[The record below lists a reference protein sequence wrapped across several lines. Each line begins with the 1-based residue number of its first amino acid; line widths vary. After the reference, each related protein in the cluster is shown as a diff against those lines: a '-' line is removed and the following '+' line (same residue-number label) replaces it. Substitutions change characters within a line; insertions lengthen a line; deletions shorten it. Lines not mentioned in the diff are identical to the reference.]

1 MKNWVCAKGFC
12 CEGLLLIGL
21 VDNDEKVAS
30 SEKTKKTKTCSRV
43 CKNQTL
49 VLSMKKKKVASSKN
63 LPKNAQKP
71 VQKLDA
77 VDDQNDYNRYPIYGQ
92 NG

>member
-1 MKNWVCAKGFC
+1 MLKGVQKPDA
-12 CEGLLLIGL
+12 G
-21 VDNDEKVAS
+21 
-30 SEKTKKTKTCSRV
+30 
-43 CKNQTL
+43 
-49 VLSMKKKKVASSKN
+49 LSMKKKKVASSKN

>member
-1 MKNWVCAKGFC
+1 
-12 CEGLLLIGL
+12 
-21 VDNDEKVAS
+21 
-30 SEKTKKTKTCSRV
+30 
-43 CKNQTL
+43 
-49 VLSMKKKKVASSKN
+49 MKKKKVASSKN

-92 NG
+92 NGWKTVCFRAALTYRGHIREYPPGMRRTVKPSL